1 MSGQDGAHNNS
12 TTTERASVDP
22 HVGKKG
28 QSHCYHSRFSSINSK
43 IGNTHVLLLFSIS
56 MQLTNVLKHYATSV
70 DNNTDKWT
78 KLAKCLI
85 NNLPS
90 VTSQAI
96 GNTAALQAEVVKAQQ
111 QVAELQAELKKREAR
126 CADLEDQLKGMVVR
140 DEETRARC
148 EALER
153 ENKVLR
159 KELEELKSR
168 SRPQVFTASPSS
180 ITQDRPSV
188 RTTPVSPDPPPS
200 LDEFGCLSEAEL
212 EAKIAALTQRGCVSV
227 FRNAGILTMCPNR
240 DPGLKLVSDQ
250 WFEIA
255 GWLLPDTTLPG
266 SIPDLVKLL
275 RNKDILM
282 KGGTDV
288 KGSVELVQAAYDKN
302 PGKLAPAIQ
311 LVPWEYTNLHIQGL
325 TDLLIRLGVDKPP
338 LVRAFAEGDNIAG
351 PSGIQQVDQARSAFK
366 PTRLFPEEPIG
377 NAQGSPRLV
386 DQEVPMNRQRS
397 HIGAKGTQT
406 GPQPAARPPGGVA
419 GPSRAVQASPSS
431 ITPDRPSVRT
441 IPASPN
447 PPPSIDEYGRLSK
460 VELEAKIAELTQRGC
475 VSVFRNAGI
484 LTKYP
489 NRDPGDDLVKAQLFE
504 IAAWLLPDTRL
515 PGSIIDLV
523 KLLRNKGKMTDGGHN
538 PKGMVQ
544 LVQAAYEKNPE
555 ELAPAIQ
562 RVPWED
568 THCHRE
574 ELTQLLIRLGV
585 DEVREAY
592 AQNIVF
598 LERDLLQK
606 ANRLTGAAPVA
617 PAI

>member
-1 MSGQDGAHNNS
+1 M
-12 TTTERASVDP
+12 P
-22 HVGKKG
+22 HHIFLHWITNPRC
-28 QSHCYHSRFSSINSK
+28 HCCCSA
-43 IGNTHVLLLFSIS
+43 LLLLLLHDWS
-56 MQLTNVLKHYATSV
+56 N
-70 DNNTDKWT
+70 
-78 KLAKCLI
+78 
-85 NNLPS
+85 
-90 VTSQAI
+90 
-96 GNTAALQAEVVKAQQ
+96 
-111 QVAELQAELKKREAR
+111 KR
-126 CADLEDQLKGMVVR
+126 G
-140 DEETRARC
+140 EETRARC

-168 SRPQVFTASPSS
+168 SLQQPFT
-180 ITQDRPSV
+180 
-188 RTTPVSPDPPPS
+188 PPP
-200 LDEFGCLSEAEL
+200 
-212 EAKIAALTQRGCVSV
+212 
-227 FRNAGILTMCPNR
+227 
-240 DPGLKLVSDQ
+240 
-250 WFEIA
+250 
-255 GWLLPDTTLPG
+255 
-266 SIPDLVKLL
+266 
-275 RNKDILM
+275 
-282 KGGTDV
+282 
-288 KGSVELVQAAYDKN
+288 
-302 PGKLAPAIQ
+302 
-311 LVPWEYTNLHIQGL
+311 
-325 TDLLIRLGVDKPP
+325 
-338 LVRAFAEGDNIAG
+338 VRAFAEGDNIAG

-366 PTRLFPEEPIG
+366 PTRLFPEEHEG
-377 NAQGSPRLV
+377 DAQGSPRLV

-397 HIGAKGTQT
+397 HIGAKGTQLQT

-419 GPSRAVQASPSS
+419 GPSRAVQVSEQRHAQCDTTAAWCWALSALGRAVVDTCYHVQASPSS

-441 IPASPN
+441 TPASPN

-460 VELEAKIAELTQRGC
+460 AELEAKIAELTHRGC

-504 IAAWLLPDTRL
+504 IAAWLLPDTSL
-515 PGSIIDLV
+515 PGTIIDLV

-585 DEVREAY
+585 VEVREAY
-592 AQNIVF
+592 AHNIVF

-617 PAI
+617 HAI